1 MHPSHKVLGCFQ
13 FTGLFFS
20 LEEGRKEKAEGQ
32 KWGIETE
39 ESYISFLFWK
49 NETQC
54 FANNCGWLIAFM
66 YS

>member
-39 ESYISFLFWK
+39 ESYFLSVLKKWNTMF
-49 NETQC
+49 C
-54 FANNCGWLIAFM
+54 
-66 YS
+66 